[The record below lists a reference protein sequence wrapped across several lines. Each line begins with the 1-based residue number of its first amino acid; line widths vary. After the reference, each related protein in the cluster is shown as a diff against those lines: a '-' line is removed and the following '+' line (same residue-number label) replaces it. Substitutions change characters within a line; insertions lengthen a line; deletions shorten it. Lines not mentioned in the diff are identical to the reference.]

1 MLLIVLLAIVLA
13 SGTTAYWAAQ
23 RTRADQESGLHRI
36 ASTLTEA
43 KYPLTGSVLTQVAGL
58 SGAELVTLREDGAV
72 DESTFRLGADDVR
85 QLGALP
91 LRQPSAG
98 DGAKHSVSLAGRQ
111 YLAQR
116 IPLRRNWASEGS
128 SGTLCILYPEDRWS
142 AQVQQATYPA
152 VVTGAIA
159 AVAAAVTTVLLS
171 RRFVQP
177 SLALVR
183 RTSAIAG
190 GDFRPAS
197 LPQRDDE
204 LRDLADSIN
213 RMAEWLGRYDVEI
226 RRAERLHTLGKI
238 GAGMAHQLRNAATGG
253 RIAVELHRRA
263 CPLGDSDE
271 PLAVALRQ
279 FGLMESF
286 LQRFLSL
293 GRPASDERSPLG
305 AADLVA
311 DVLALVRPTA
321 EHLGVRL
328 ESVATSEPLVFLA
341 DPAAARQL
349 VSNLVLNAC
358 EAAKDARN
366 GAPRVAV
373 SMARVS
379 DAWGEI
385 RVVDNGPGPPASV
398 EEALFEPFVTSKPDG
413 MGLGLFVARQIAE
426 AHGGCLRW
434 ERRAAE
440 TCFCFRFPL
449 HRPGAD
455 NGTPSDR
462 G

>member
-1 MLLIVLLAIVLA
+1 
-13 SGTTAYWAAQ
+13 
-23 RTRADQESGLHRI
+23 
-36 ASTLTEA
+36 
-43 KYPLTGSVLTQVAGL
+43 
-58 SGAELVTLREDGAV
+58 
-72 DESTFRLGADDVR
+72 
-85 QLGALP
+85 
-91 LRQPSAG
+91 
-98 DGAKHSVSLAGRQ
+98 
-111 YLAQR
+111 
-116 IPLRRNWASEGS
+116 
-128 SGTLCILYPEDRWS
+128 
-142 AQVQQATYPA
+142 
-152 VVTGAIA
+152 
-159 AVAAAVTTVLLS
+159 
-171 RRFVQP
+171 
-177 SLALVR
+177 
-183 RTSAIAG
+183 
-190 GDFRPAS
+190 
-197 LPQRDDE
+197 
-204 LRDLADSIN
+204 
-213 RMAEWLGRYDVEI
+213 
-226 RRAERLHTLGKI
+226 
-238 GAGMAHQLRNAATGG
+238 
-253 RIAVELHRRA
+253 
-263 CPLGDSDE
+263 
-271 PLAVALRQ
+271 
-279 FGLMESF
+279 
-286 LQRFLSL
+286 
-293 GRPASDERSPLG
+293 
-305 AADLVA
+305 ADLVA